1 MLLHQ
6 AVTAEL
12 PGGRQHTLGWV
23 GEKAQSGRDGGRG
36 VLQNTNQRTAG
47 INGEK
52 ATVVSIKMSL
62 SGDRSR
68 LMSFAP
74 RWNPHLGR
82 MRRPVMFRGP
92 RSGRPARQ
100 EIIRALGLRIC

>member
-23 GEKAQSGRDGGRG
+23 GEKAQSGRDGGQGLLR
-36 VLQNTNQRTAG
+36 NANQLTAG
-47 INGEK
+47 INEEK
-52 ATVVSIKMSL
+52 ATVISMKMSL

-68 LMSFAP
+68 LKGFAP
-74 RWNPHLGR
+74 RWNPHLDR
-82 MRRPVMFRGP
+82 MRRRVIFRGP